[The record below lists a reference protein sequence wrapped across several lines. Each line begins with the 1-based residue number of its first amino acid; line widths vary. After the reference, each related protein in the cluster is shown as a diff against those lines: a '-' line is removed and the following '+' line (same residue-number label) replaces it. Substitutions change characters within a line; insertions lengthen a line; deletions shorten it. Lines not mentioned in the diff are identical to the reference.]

1 MERLVERL
9 LNSTLLN
16 DRRDAC
22 RALKALSKKYR
33 VEVGAQGMDAI
44 LTSLEAD
51 RIDSELVSYALEALL
66 NITSPDLL
74 EDEDASLASMGEQFT
89 EIIAKKPDNLT
100 MLLSFMEEYDFRIR
114 LPVIRLVTNLLINR
128 PKDVQEILL
137 VSPMGVS
144 KIMDL
149 LTDSREVVRNDV
161 SNLCSRSSYHISY
174 FNTDID
180 SYR

>member
-1 MERLVERL
+1 MERL

-51 RIDSELVSYALEALL
+51 RIDSELVSYALESLL

-74 EDEDASLASMGEQFT
+74 EDEDASLSTMGEQFT

-161 SNLCSRSSYHISY
+161 SQLFPFVTS
-174 FNTDID
+174 
-180 SYR
+180 

>member
-22 RALKALSKKYR
+22 RAIKALSKKYR
-33 VEVGAQGMDAI
+33 VEVGAQGMDA
-44 LTSLEAD
+44 LLSALEND
-51 RIDSELVSYALEALL
+51 RIDSELISYALESLL
-66 NITSPDLL
+66 NITSPELL
-74 EDEDASLASMGEQFT
+74 DDEDASLSSMGEQFT

-100 MLLSFMEEYDFRIR
+100 MLVSFMEEYDFRIR

-137 VSPMGVS
+137 VSPMGIS

-149 LTDSREVVRNDV
+149 LSDSREVVRNDV
-161 SNLCSRSSYHISY
+161 SQEIS
-174 FNTDID
+174 TLPVI
-180 SYR
+180 R

>member
-1 MERLVERL
+1 MDRL

-44 LTSLEAD
+44 LTALEND
-51 RIDSELVSYALEALL
+51 RIDSELVSYGIECLL
-66 NITSPDLL
+66 NITSPELL
-74 EDEDASLASMGEQFT
+74 EDEDESLASMGEQFT
-89 EIIAKKPDNLT
+89 EIIAKKSDNLT

-114 LPVIRLVTNLLINR
+114 LPVIRLVTNLLMNR
-128 PKDVQEILL
+128 PKEVQEILL
-137 VSPMGVS
+137 VSPMGIS

-149 LTDSREVVRNDV
+149 LTDSREVIRNDV
-161 SNLCSRSSYHISY
+161 RMQ
-174 FNTDID
+174 
-180 SYR
+180 